1 MKQRFKCTIGPTVE
15 TMELKRFFKAINDMK
30 MTVFWNVARCGL
42 VEIDC
47 RFRGACCLHHQGAEL
62 AVRSLAITL
71 HFPSG
76 PVFFFFGFFYFIP
89 LYSIFFTPGV
99 L

>member
-1 MKQRFKCTIGPTVE
+1 
-15 TMELKRFFKAINDMK
+15 MK
-30 MTVFWNVARCGL
+30 MTVFWNVAHCSL

-47 RFRGACCLHHQGAEL
+47 RFRGTCCPHHQGAEL
-62 AVRSLAITL
+62 TVRSLAITL

-76 PVFFFFGFFYFIP
+76 PVFFFRFLYFIP
-89 LYSIFFTPGV
+89 LYSIVFTPGV